1 MADIS
6 NRTLAILIVAI
17 LVTSLL
23 STWLILSQRSV
34 DLSFMSTEDATVG
47 VATFAVDGP
56 AKETTNEGSGQAAIV
71 VLPQEV
77 VPVEATPSG

>member
-23 STWLILSQRSV
+23 STWLILSQRSY
-34 DLSFMSTEDATVG
+34 DMSWFPQEDRGVG
-47 VATFAVDGP
+47 IVKLYIEGAEVGEQAQDG
-56 AKETTNEGSGQAAIV
+56 QVRLV
-71 VLPQEV
+71 VLPQAAA
-77 VPVEATPSG
+77 PVAATPG

>member
-34 DLSFMSTEDATVG
+34 DLSFMDLDQDSGKGLVKLYIEGAEVG
-47 VATFAVDGP
+47 EPIQG
-56 AKETTNEGSGQAAIV
+56 GQVTLV
-71 VLPQEV
+71 VLPPEV
-77 VPVEATPSG
+77 VPVG

>member
-23 STWLILSQRSV
+23 STWLILSQRSY
-34 DLSFMSTEDATVG
+34 DMSWYPTEDRGIGIVKLYIEGVEVG
-47 VATFAVDGP
+47 EQAQDGQV
-56 AKETTNEGSGQAAIV
+56 KLV
-71 VLPQEV
+71 VLPQAAA
-77 VPVEATPSG
+77 PVAATPG

>member
-1 MADIS
+1 MGDIS

-34 DLSFMSTEDATVG
+34 DLSWYPTEDKGQGDVKLSIGGPEIVEQPLQDGQVALTILPPKGAEVG
-47 VATFAVDGP
+47 P
-56 AKETTNEGSGQAAIV
+56 
-71 VLPQEV
+71 
-77 VPVEATPSG
+77 TP